1 MKFKTLR
8 KIDTKEF
15 VRIYEMFDVFD
26 LSTSEMPDL
35 MTAQTTMEDL
45 MKYYGDNF
53 SPNELNI
60 ELVELEVNISGEI
73 GADIRNKLTPM
84 KNLIMMLKD
93 NIYITRNGDIKMQ
106 KLFKKEI
113 KNCEESITYLKNLL

>member
-15 VRIYEMFDVFD
+15 VHIYEMFDVFD

-45 MKYYGDNF
+45 VKYYKF
-53 SPNELNI
+53 SPIELNI
-60 ELVELEVNISGEI
+60 ELVELDINISGEI
-73 GADIRNKLTPM
+73 GADIRNKLTPV
-84 KNLIMMLKD
+84 KNLIAMII
-93 NIYITRNGDIKMQ
+93 NIPHVFRNGDVKTQALI
-106 KLFKKEI
+106 KKEI
-113 KNCEESITYLKNLL
+113 KKCEESIKYLTNLL